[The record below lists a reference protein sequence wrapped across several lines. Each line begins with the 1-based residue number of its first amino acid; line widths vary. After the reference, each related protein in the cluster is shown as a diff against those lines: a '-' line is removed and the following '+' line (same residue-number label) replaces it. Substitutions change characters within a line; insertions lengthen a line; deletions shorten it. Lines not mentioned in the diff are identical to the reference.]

1 MGHAFAAQILT
12 GAEEYR
18 RDLEAQ
24 WLDVEDRPTPEEAR
38 AGSWVPESWHG
49 IRVRLRPATLQVQT
63 ELDKLARRGVRA
75 AEESNAGNVRQVLVA
90 VLDQVLLEVDG
101 VEPGQL
107 KAAKEAIADRYQ
119 RLVWR
124 LAAMSR
130 ELAAGALARVEDEL
144 GNSGRSQGGPTG

>member
-12 GAEEYR
+12 GAEDYR
-18 RDLEAQ
+18 RELEAR
-24 WLDVEDRPTPEEAR
+24 WLEVLDQPTVEEAR
-38 AGSWVPESWHG
+38 AGSWKPETWHG

-107 KAAKEAIADRYQ
+107 GAAKGAIAERYQ

-124 LAAMSR
+124 LASMSR
-130 ELAAGALARVEDEL
+130 ELAAGALEAVEGEL
-144 GNSGRSQGGPTG
+144 GNSVRSQDGPTA